1 VSFPRVLIAT
11 ACAILLAT
19 TGTASASTHPYNGL
33 PFAKTSFWNTQLPA
47 SPSIDPAS
55 ATLVSDLVRQVG
67 KYGTWVNTTSYS
79 APVYQPPAATKT
91 VKVKLDNPNSVL
103 QTQFNAVPIPSD
115 AKPSGGTDG
124 SMLVWQPST
133 DSLWEFWQARK
144 LSDGW
149 HAAWGG
155 KTSGVSTASG
165 VYPYPFG
172 VAASGLSM
180 LGGMLRSDELYS
192 TGKISHP
199 LAISVPEVTAGL
211 FRAPAT
217 RTDGTISGGGIPE
230 GTRFQLDP
238 SFDVWGT
245 PGIPYVTRLVMDA
258 AKKYGLVV
266 NDKGGAVSFMAE
278 DPLSIGSNPWP
289 SLFENKPYY
298 SVFANFPWSK
308 LRVVSPVSGA
318 VSDATALLR
327 AK

>member
-1 VSFPRVLIAT
+1 VSFPRVLIA
-11 ACAILLAT
+11 ACAALLLAT

-33 PFAKTSFWNTQLPA
+33 PFAKTSFWNTPLPA

-55 ATLVSDLVRQVG
+55 STLVSDLVRQVNT
-67 KYGTWVNTTSYS
+67 YGTWVNTTQYT
-79 APVYQPPAATKT
+79 APVYQPPAGTPT
-91 VKVKLDNPNSVL
+91 VRVKLDNLNATL
-103 QTQFNAVPIPSD
+103 QGQLNAVPIPSD

-124 SMLVWQPST
+124 SMLVWQPSS
-133 DSLWEFWQARK
+133 DKLWELWQAHK
-144 LSDGW
+144 LKDGW
-149 HAAWGG
+149 HASWGG
-155 KTSGVSTASG
+155 YTAGVSTAPG

-180 LGGMLRSDELYS
+180 PGGMLRSDELYS

-217 RTDGTISGGGIPE
+217 RTDGTITGGGIPE

-245 PGIPYVTRLVMDA
+245 PGIPYVVRLIADA

-318 VSDATALLR
+318 TSALTA
-327 AK
+327 K

>member
-1 VSFPRVLIAT
+1 MF
-11 ACAILLAT
+11 LAT
-19 TGTASASTHPYNGL
+19 TASASASTHPYNGL
-33 PFAKTSFWNTQLPA
+33 PFAPSSFWNTQLPA
-47 SPSIDPAS
+47 NPVLDPAS
-55 ATLVSDLVRQVG
+55 GTLVNDLVRQVG
-67 KYGTWVNTTSYS
+67 KYGTWVNTTQYT
-79 APVYQPPAATKT
+79 APAYQPAANTPT
-91 VKVKLDNPNSVL
+91 VKVKLDNANAVL
-103 QTQFNAVPIPSD
+103 QGQLNAVPIPAD

-124 SMLVWQPST
+124 SMIIWQPST
-133 DSLWEFWQARK
+133 DKLWELWQAHK

-149 HAAWGG
+149 HASWGG
-155 KTSGVSTASG
+155 YTAGVSTSSG
-165 VYPYPFG
+165 IYPYPFG

-180 LGGMLRSDELYS
+180 LGGMLRSDELYT
-192 TGKISHP
+192 TGKINHP

-217 RTDGTISGGGIPE
+217 RTDGTITGGGIPE

-238 SFDVWGT
+238 NFDVWGT

-298 SVFANFPWSK
+298 SVFANFPWAK

-318 VSDATALLR
+318 VTSVTSALR
-327 AK
+327 RK